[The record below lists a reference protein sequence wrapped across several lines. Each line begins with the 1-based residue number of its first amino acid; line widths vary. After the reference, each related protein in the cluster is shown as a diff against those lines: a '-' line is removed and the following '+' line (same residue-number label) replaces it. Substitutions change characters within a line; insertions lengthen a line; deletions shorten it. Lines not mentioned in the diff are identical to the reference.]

1 MNPDELI
8 FHRVGDEIISAGF
21 GINSILLKRGLSPM
35 LSFATYVESS
45 SSSSSSDGEE
55 SSSSSDEEKDKSV
68 FRSFKN
74 LAVPF
79 GLMTSDKY
87 KQYPHSEGIEDRG
100 VLPDILYDNLL
111 KMVETTSKPPKK
123 NSAKRRHNRNN
134 NKSARKK

>member
-8 FHRVGDEIISAGF
+8 FHKVGDEIISAGF

-35 LSFATYVESS
+35 LSFATYDE
-45 SSSSSSDGEE
+45 SSSSSDGDE
-55 SSSSSDEEKDKSV
+55 SSSDEEKDKSV

-87 KQYPHSEGIEDRG
+87 KQYPHNEGIEDRG
-100 VLPDILYDNLL
+100 VLPDALYDNLL
-111 KMVETTSKPPKK
+111 KMVETTPKPPKK
-123 NSAKRRHNRNN
+123 NSAKRRPKRNN